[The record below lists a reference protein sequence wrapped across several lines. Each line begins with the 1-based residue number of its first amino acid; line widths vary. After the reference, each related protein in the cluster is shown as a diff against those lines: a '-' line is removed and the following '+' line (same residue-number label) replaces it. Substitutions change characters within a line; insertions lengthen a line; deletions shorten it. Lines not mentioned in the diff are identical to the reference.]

1 MSLYPRV
8 TEKRKTMDGM
18 PVLQKELGGAMTSMP
33 SSPKGQLDQDK
44 RMRREIANCNER
56 RRMQSIN
63 SGFQSLKTLLPHHD
77 SEKLSKAAILQ
88 QTSEYISSLEQEKK
102 RLQLQNA
109 KLKLMLQEMRQLDS
123 DGSSEGSPPP
133 KRKKRDTESSDE
145 GISLSGGDSDE
156 VDEMRRE
163 MVELRRQLEH
173 ERHLRVRLEEQTR
186 QLETQLYPE
195 RHLRQIASHVE
206 AQMRYHEEKQ
216 RYYDQHQHLQDRCRP
231 DHLLTAKTPLPSHR
245 SMPPSILSSSMSRRN
260 LDTIVEAIRHLEG
273 DQVLYGRESPAN
285 AAAQRIPHSEE
296 SEKES
301 SCSDLDDSQSES
313 STHELPVSHMANH
326 LKITSTLSLPPV
338 KRYMASP
345 VQLLHR
351 PAVIVQNSS

>member
-1 MSLYPRV
+1 MFVFL
-8 TEKRKTMDGM
+8 
-18 PVLQKELGGAMTSMP
+18 
-33 SSPKGQLDQDK
+33 
-44 RMRREIANCNER
+44 
-56 RRMQSIN
+56 
-63 SGFQSLKTLLPHHD
+63 
-77 SEKLSKAAILQ
+77 
-88 QTSEYISSLEQEKK
+88 
-102 RLQLQNA
+102 
-109 KLKLMLQEMRQLDS
+109 
-123 DGSSEGSPPP
+123 
-133 KRKKRDTESSDE
+133 
-145 GISLSGGDSDE
+145 
-156 VDEMRRE
+156 
-163 MVELRRQLEH
+163 
-173 ERHLRVRLEEQTR
+173 
-186 QLETQLYPE
+186 
-195 RHLRQIASHVE
+195 
-206 AQMRYHEEKQ
+206 Q